1 MKWIILAGSSDT
13 RKTWTLTEVV
23 IALVQT
29 HGAQLVS
36 PQTLPTSHPAVP
48 PNIWPYYNDGFY
60 ELKYR
65 NKLIVIKTDGDTPGI
80 VEDGFNTAQS
90 RNADILISAAHARS
104 GSNHIKAI
112 DSKIVDN
119 LAEVFV
125 IAALDHYQ
133 SAMPSVITW
142 RVQQI
147 IDMI

>member
-1 MKWIILAGSSDT
+1 MKWILLAGSSDA

-29 HGAQLVS
+29 RGAQLVS
-36 PQTLPTSHPAVP
+36 PQALPTQHPPVP
-48 PNIWPYYNDGFY
+48 QKVWPYYDDGIY

-65 NKLIVIKTDGDTPGI
+65 NKLIVVKTDGDTPS
-80 VEDGFNTAQS
+80 VVKDGFDTAQS

-112 DSKIVDN
+112 DSKIGVN
-119 LAEVFV
+119 SAEVFV
-125 IAALDHYQ
+125 IAALNHDQ
-133 SAMPSVITW
+133 ATMPAVVTW

-147 IDMI
+147 IDML